1 MKVAFIIIY
10 NHRFDQNIE
19 VLEKVYASRFSHIF
33 HLMPFYTGDR
43 PNVIPVYENSYYFQG
58 FIAQAYRSFYRED
71 FTHYFFIADDMI
83 LNPRVNERNFT
94 EEMPL
99 PPGFSFISQFNSYN
113 NNSDGFWNRVNLAY
127 EWKIRQN
134 GLQMTGELP
143 SPATAVEKFK
153 KLHLPSGPLRFEQI
167 WETPKTFAEWAT
179 AIVTKPAF
187 CLRFLGSKIR
197 GETFQLSY
205 PLVGGYSDIFVVDA
219 EAIKKFSHYCG
230 VFAAGKLFVEHAI
243 PTALVLSTEMI
254 ITCRNM
260 KLRGKA
266 LWNRRELGE
275 LDKFGSSLAKLMG
288 DFPRDYLYLHPIKLS
303 RWITDLDLQTNVT
316 LDPNSLFAHTGY
328 RHQIENLG
336 LDGSDL
342 CFNSTGFDPYLFLPK
357 VPLNPDR
364 KTWVSLEI
372 TVPAGTPVQLFHQ
385 TIENENFSESRS
397 EMKPV
402 PAGRHQLIWTLSDRL
417 NGHFR
422 LDPGSAKGEYR
433 IHGIS
438 FQQ

>member
-1 MKVAFIIIY
+1 MKVALIIIY

-19 VLEKVYASRFSHIF
+19 VLEKIYASRFSHIF
-33 HLMPFYTGDR
+33 HLMPFYNGDR

-58 FIAQAYRSFYRED
+58 FIAQAFWSFYRED

-83 LNPRVNERNFT
+83 LNPRVNERNFA

-99 PPGFSFISQFNSYN
+99 PPGFSFIPNFNSYN
-113 NNSDGFWNRVNLAY
+113 NNSVGFWTRVKLAY

-134 GLQMTGELP
+134 GLQITGELP
-143 SPATAVEKFK
+143 PPAIALEKLK
-153 KLHLPSGPLRFEQI
+153 KLHLPNGPLRFEQI
-167 WETPKTFAEWAT
+167 WETPKTLAEWASAVFT
-179 AIVTKPAF
+179 RPAF
-187 CLRFLGSKIR
+187 CLRFLASKIR
-197 GETFQLSY
+197 GETYDLSY
-205 PLVGGYSDIFVVDA
+205 PLVGGYSDIFVVTAD
-219 EAIKKFSHYCG
+219 AIKKFSHYCG

-243 PTALVLSTEMI
+243 PTALVLSTDQI
-254 ITCRNM
+254 ITCPNM

-266 LWNRRELGE
+266 LWNPKELRELEKYG
-275 LDKFGSSLAKLMG
+275 GSLAKLLQ
-288 DFPRDYLYLHPIKLS
+288 DFPPGYLYLHPIKLS
-303 RWITDLDLQTNVT
+303 RWITEMDAQTTST
-316 LDPNSLFAHTGY
+316 LEPHSLLAHTGY
-328 RHQIENLG
+328 KNQIENLR
-336 LDGSDL
+336 LDQADL
-342 CFNSTGFDPYLFLPK
+342 CFTSTGSDPYLFLPK
-357 VPLNPDR
+357 IPLNPDS

-372 TVPAGTPVQLFHQ
+372 TVPAATPVQLFHQ
-385 TIENENFSESRS
+385 TIENESFNESRS

>member
-58 FIAQAYRSFYRED
+58 FIAQAFRSFYRED

-83 LNPRVNERNFT
+83 LNPRVNEQNFT
-94 EEMPL
+94 EEMPI
-99 PPGFSFISQFNSYN
+99 PTGFSFISQFNSYN

-134 GLQMTGELP
+134 GLQITGELP
-143 SPATAVEKFK
+143 LPETAVEKFK
-153 KLHLPSGPLRFEQI
+153 KLHLPSDPLRFEQI
-167 WETPKTFAEWAT
+167 WETPKTFAQWAT
-179 AIVTKPAF
+179 TVLTRPAF
-187 CLRFLGSKIR
+187 CFRFLGSKIR

-243 PTALVLSTEMI
+243 PTALALSSDKI

-266 LWNRRELGE
+266 LWNRRELGA
-275 LDKFGSSLAKLMG
+275 LDNFGGSLAKLMG

-303 RWITDLDLQTNVT
+303 KWIPDLDLQTNVT
-316 LDPNSLFAHTGY
+316 LEPHALFAHTGY
-328 RHQIENLG
+328 RNQIENLR

-342 CFNSTGFDPYLFLPK
+342 CFTSIGFDPYLFLPK
-357 VPLNPDR
+357 VALNPDR

-372 TVPAGTPVQLFHQ
+372 SIPEKTPVQLFHQ
-385 TIENENFSESRS
+385 TIDNETFSESRS
-397 EMKPV
+397 SMLPT
-402 PAGRHQLIWTLSDRL
+402 PAGRHRLLWAFDAQL

-422 LDPGSAKGEYR
+422 LDPGSVKGEYR